1 MNHIILKKKISRG
14 SQEKKSSKEVE
25 NKMKHK
31 AAVGRVF
38 PKIITGWWNEN
49 FRAGLELFLGTAIDS
64 LFP

>member
-1 MNHIILKKKISRG
+1 MKLHNESYNFEKKISRG

-38 PKIITGWWNEN
+38 PKIITG
-49 FRAGLELFLGTAIDS
+49 
-64 LFP
+64 

>member
-38 PKIITGWWNEN
+38 PKIITG
-49 FRAGLELFLGTAIDS
+49 
-64 LFP
+64 